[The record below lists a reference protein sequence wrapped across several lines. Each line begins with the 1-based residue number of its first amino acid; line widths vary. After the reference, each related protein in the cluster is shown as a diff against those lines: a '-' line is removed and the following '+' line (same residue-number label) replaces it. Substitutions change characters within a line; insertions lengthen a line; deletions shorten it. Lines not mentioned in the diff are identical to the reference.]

1 MLQFRVYRKTENFD
15 FLGGPTPFS
24 QLLTGAIADVP
35 QTTFP
40 EILVKIG
47 WKIKISVFWGLCNP
61 FFRNFHQRVEEHP
74 IAYPCTRIDKI
85 RQGNS
90 QVTTFYSIQ
99 SYHAGFKLLY

>member
-47 WKIKISVFWGLCNP
+47 W
-61 FFRNFHQRVEEHP
+61 
-74 IAYPCTRIDKI
+74 
-85 RQGNS
+85 
-90 QVTTFYSIQ
+90 
-99 SYHAGFKLLY
+99 